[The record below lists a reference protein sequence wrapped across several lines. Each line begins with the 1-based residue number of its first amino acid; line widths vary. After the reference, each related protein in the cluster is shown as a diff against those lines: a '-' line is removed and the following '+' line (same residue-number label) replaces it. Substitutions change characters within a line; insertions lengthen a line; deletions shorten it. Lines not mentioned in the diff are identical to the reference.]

1 MFFIK
6 VVLDDDKLGHTKSVQ
21 LISFLSLF
29 CRVSTHSPLSW
40 ANLPVDRS
48 ADLCYVSEIVTNV
61 LTSCQSS
68 DSSVSLGVHGVFMHF
83 A

>member
-40 ANLPVDRS
+40 ANLPVDPELPAGQFRGS
-48 ADLCYVSEIVTNV
+48 TQADC
-61 LTSCQSS
+61 
-68 DSSVSLGVHGVFMHF
+68 
-83 A
+83 